1 MHLEKEFSKNSSLV
15 THNAV
20 SHCSIE
26 IYSANS
32 PYTTRHPTHHQNH
45 CILLRIWI
53 LHTHFTPHSL
63 VTIKKVTSESAL
75 QLILYQNDMPYN
87 GDEWV
92 TSETKWITA
101 ATIWHIKL
109 YNAMGDE
116 LQSYVKILM
125 LILTWVRRIAS
136 ACWALAKI
144 FMDASPMLVLYRKL
158 MRN

>member
-1 MHLEKEFSKNSSLV
+1 MRKNKLNAKPLSRKVFSLCLRVSAFLIFNFAFRKRVFKNSSLV

-20 SHCSIE
+20 SHCSIVA
-26 IYSANS
+26 YSANS

-101 ATIWHIKL
+101 VILWCT
-109 YNAMGDE
+109 YCYSDMGDE
-116 LQSYVKILM
+116 LTSNVKILFFF
-125 LILTWVRRIAS
+125 L
-136 ACWALAKI
+136 
-144 FMDASPMLVLYRKL
+144 
-158 MRN
+158 

>member
-1 MHLEKEFSKNSSLV
+1 MQRYKLFLIQARKRGENDIVSYSEKEFSKNSSLV

-20 SHCSIE
+20 SHCSIVA
-26 IYSANS
+26 YSANS

-53 LHTHFTPHSL
+53 LHMHFTPHSL

-92 TSETKWITA
+92 TSETK
-101 ATIWHIKL
+101 
-109 YNAMGDE
+109 
-116 LQSYVKILM
+116 
-125 LILTWVRRIAS
+125 
-136 ACWALAKI
+136 
-144 FMDASPMLVLYRKL
+144 
-158 MRN
+158 

>member
-1 MHLEKEFSKNSSLV
+1 MRKNKLNAKPLSHKFFLCVFASLRFYFLILHLEKEFSKNSSLV

-20 SHCSIE
+20 SHCSIVA
-26 IYSANS
+26 YSANS

-101 ATIWHIKL
+101 VILWCT
-109 YNAMGDE
+109 YCYSDMGYE
-116 LQSYVKILM
+116 LTSNVKILFFF
-125 LILTWVRRIAS
+125 L
-136 ACWALAKI
+136 
-144 FMDASPMLVLYRKL
+144 
-158 MRN
+158 